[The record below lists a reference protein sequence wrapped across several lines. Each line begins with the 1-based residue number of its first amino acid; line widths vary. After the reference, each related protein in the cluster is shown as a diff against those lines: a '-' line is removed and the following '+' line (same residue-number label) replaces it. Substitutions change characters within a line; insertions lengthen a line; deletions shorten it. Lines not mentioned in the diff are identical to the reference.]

1 MVSVRLGTVV
11 REGVAH
17 VTAKAVLVHG
27 GGPTA
32 VWNASLA
39 GLVLESRR
47 VAGLPRLYG
56 ARWGMAGL
64 LREEWVDLEAQPE
77 ELVARVGETPGSAI
91 GSSRHAMQEDDYGR
105 AAEVLRR
112 NEIRVVFL
120 NGGNGTMRTARRLQE
135 AAGERVQVI
144 GIPKTIDNDIPGT
157 DHTPGYGSAARFF
170 AHAARDAGEDNRSLP
185 SPVMVLETL
194 GRDTGWITAAT
205 ALARTLPDDAPHLT
219 YLPERPIALE
229 AICGHVR
236 AIVAKWGR
244 CVITVCEGQK
254 DELGNPFGADVQRD
268 RDGRQRLAA
277 NLGHTLAGLIQERT
291 GLRTRSEKPGLTG
304 RSSGVLASERDRA
317 DAFACGAAA
326 ARAAREGARGCMVR
340 LDHSGETGLVSL
352 EQVTPGLRE
361 FPQEWINAEGN
372 GVTKEYLEWVRPLAG
387 EVASFPRLLDL

>member
-1 MVSVRLGTVV
+1 M
-11 REGVAH
+11 
-17 VTAKAVLVHG
+17 TAKAVLVHG

-39 GLVLESRR
+39 GLVLEAGR

-64 LREEWVDLEAQPE
+64 LREEWVDLDAQPE
-77 ELVARVGETPGSAI
+77 KLVARVGETPGSAI

-105 AAEVLRR
+105 AVDVLRR

-120 NGGNGTMRTARRLQE
+120 SGGNGTMRTARRLQE

-170 AHAARDAGEDNRSLP
+170 SHAVRDAGEDNRSLP

-205 ALARTLPDDAPHLT
+205 ALARTRQDDAPHLV
-219 YLPERPIALE
+219 YLPERPVALE
-229 AICGHVR
+229 AICEHVR
-236 AIVAKWGR
+236 ATVGRWGR
-244 CVITVCEGQK
+244 CVVAVCEGQK
-254 DELGNPFGADVQRD
+254 DETGSPFGADVQRD
-268 RDGRQRLAA
+268 RDGQQRLAA

-304 RSSGVLASERDRA
+304 RSSGAASERDRT

-326 ARAAREGARGCMVR
+326 ARAARAGAGGVMVT

-352 EQVTPGLRE
+352 EQAVSGLRE
-361 FPQEWINAEGN
+361 FPQDWINAEGN
-372 GVTKEYLEWVRPLAG
+372 GVTEEYLEWVKPLSG
-387 EVASFPRLLDL
+387 EVAAFPRLLDL